1 MSFGFQII
9 DDNNCQTRQ
18 ITGQHNCGCA
28 TSAGTRKKCSTHFR
42 FFALFQNFILIH
54 MYIFSES
61 NKIDAVVTQQNDI
74 YESSNK
80 SYITQKTKNVLR
92 YA

>member
-1 MSFGFQII
+1 MDKICVYLNKKLNTIRKFG
-9 DDNNCQTRQ
+9 
-18 ITGQHNCGCA
+18 
-28 TSAGTRKKCSTHFR
+28 
-42 FFALFQNFILIH
+42 IH

>member
-1 MSFGFQII
+1 MDKICVYLNKKLNTMPKFG
-9 DDNNCQTRQ
+9 
-18 ITGQHNCGCA
+18 
-28 TSAGTRKKCSTHFR
+28 
-42 FFALFQNFILIH
+42 IH

>member
-1 MSFGFQII
+1 
-9 DDNNCQTRQ
+9 
-18 ITGQHNCGCA
+18 
-28 TSAGTRKKCSTHFR
+28 
-42 FFALFQNFILIH
+42 

-80 SYITQKTKNVLR
+80 SYITQKTKKCATIRLISIQDEILQFTYYTMIGNGKFEPFTPWHNIKPR
-92 YA
+92 HRSTASQ